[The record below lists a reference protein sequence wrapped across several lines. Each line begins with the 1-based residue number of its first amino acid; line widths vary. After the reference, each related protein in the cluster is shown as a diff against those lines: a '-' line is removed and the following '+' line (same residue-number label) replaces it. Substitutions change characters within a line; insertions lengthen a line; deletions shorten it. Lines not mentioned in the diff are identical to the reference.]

1 MGTRHPRPHPLPP
14 PLPDLSVL
22 LPPMLETTDCFATA
36 PNPPPATPFLF
47 LLGFCSLLPLLV
59 PIPAC
64 SSLPAV
70 QDPPSYFTGKVSPT
84 LHSPIFGSDNI
95 QTNLLSLW
103 SCPYLPL

>member
-1 MGTRHPRPHPLPP
+1 MGTRPPSPHHLPP
-14 PLPDLSVL
+14 PLPDLPVL
-22 LPPMLETTDCFATA
+22 LLPVLETTHSFATA
-36 PNPPPATPFLF
+36 PNPPPAIPFLI
-47 LLGFCSLLPLLV
+47 LLGFCSLLLLLV

-70 QDPPSYFTGKVSPT
+70 QDPPSYFIGKASPA
-84 LHSPIFGSDNI
+84 LHSPVFGSDNI